1 MIGSDVD
8 ESETVAGAAPGRW
21 APNLEN
27 LEAREALPPPEL
39 DPDEDTGAADDIAE
53 LVDATALGATLLDA
67 DDDDDDDDEAGGL
80 LADAAVYIHVVLS
93 ACMNH

>member
-1 MIGSDVD
+1 VIGSDVD

-39 DPDEDTGAADDIAE
+39 DPDEDTGAADNTAE

-67 DDDDDDDDEAGGL
+67 DDDDEAGGL
-80 LADAAVYIHVVLS
+80 LADAAFSIHVVLS